1 MRLNVNLEKLV
12 MESSKKIGIIVL
24 FVLGMSIFGYSQYA
38 SASQIE
44 VSISQ
49 SELLNENENGVNY
62 NIELQF
68 ENPSLLI
75 LTAGKTEFFVISND
89 EIIGKGNLDPFT
101 LQPLDSSYVK
111 GTFHTDVNTD
121 ESSSLKISGVIKY
134 DLLGAT
140 FDVPFVYYPTEEQ
153 AREFIH
159 QN

>member
-1 MRLNVNLEKLV
+1 MK
-12 MESSKKIGIIVL
+12 SSKKAGIVVL

-38 SASQIE
+38 SASQIG

-49 SELLNENENGVNY
+49 SELLNENDKGSNY

-75 LTAGKTEFFVISND
+75 LTAGETEFFLISND
-89 EIIGKGNLDPFT
+89 EIIGKGNLESFT
-101 LQPLDSSYVK
+101 LQPLGSSFVK
-111 GTFHTDVNTD
+111 GTFHTDINSD
-121 ESSSLKISGVIKY
+121 ESHSVKISGVIKY
-134 DLLGAT
+134 DLLVT
-140 FDVPFVYYPTEEQ
+140 SIDVPFVYYPTEEQ

>member
-1 MRLNVNLEKLV
+1 MK
-12 MESSKKIGIIVL
+12 SSKKAGIVVL
-24 FVLGMSIFGYSQYA
+24 FILGMSIFGYSQYT

-49 SELLNENENGVNY
+49 SELLNENEKGANY

-75 LTAGKTEFFVISND
+75 LKAGETEFFIISND
-89 EIIGKGNLDPFT
+89 EIIGKGNLESFT

-111 GTFHTDVNTD
+111 GTFHTDVNSDD
-121 ESSSLKISGVIKY
+121 ESQSVRISGVTKY
-134 DLLGAT
+134 DMVIT
-140 FDVPFVYYPTEEQ
+140 SIDVPFVYYPTEEQ

-159 QN
+159 RN